1 MSHGHHPLKF
11 DEGRLMQVLKTPV
24 ISEKSTLIA
33 KNGSVVTFKVLQDAT
48 KYEVIIQ
55 ANPSVPITPILE
67 SGIKL
72 KIPVLDANNEITFE
86 LPPWRR

>member
-1 MSHGHHPLKF
+1 MTEFYSYITKDNDRWDSIAYKF
-11 DEGRLMQVLKTPV
+11 Y
-24 ISEKSTLIA
+24 
-33 KNGSVVTFKVLQDAT
+33 QDAT

-55 ANPSVPITPILE
+55 ANPSVPITPTLE

-86 LPPWRR
+86 LPPWRS